1 MKKYTYVDENN
12 NTTVATSYQSAAVK
26 LYGQGKSCS
35 GSMTTYAKRH
45 RGYAE
50 VLVYKEGAKIGV
62 CYGVQ
67 KDTPA
72 KHILKRA

>member
-12 NTTVATSYQSAAVK
+12 NTTVAANYQDAAVK
-26 LYGQGKSCS
+26 LYGQGKSHS
-35 GSMTTYAKRH
+35 GSITTYAKHH

-50 VLVYKEGAKIGV
+50 VLVYKEGAKIGT

-67 KDTPA
+67 ADDPV